1 MPLWVEISPLKSY
14 IRIKFFEVAFFSPKY
29 VWTFEF
35 RISVLRTFY
44 NFSHVCS
51 DPACFYIFLILQAQ
65 YNFCLKIG
73 DGTEDISCRMDTTNW
88 TVEEDVTGKF
98 SAAEAEDYW
107 KSLRIHFIGFLV
119 YPRVFSQQSQF
130 PVKIGKVPPIL
141 NPKIAGPELFNT
153 EHVKDSYVLKNIDE
167 IQGSQN
173 KLIELIVTKELE
185 LSSLDKMTNDELK
198 QICQSLDFQRI
209 SRLIIH
215 TFSYILSWINFSVPT
230 MASKK
235 KEILKLYE
243 SILTGASKCHAT
255 GNEKDA
261 SGGWYCVIKSLLV
274 LFKLDRYTFVCRHG
288 VIYGSKLLF
297 LRHVIKLLICLI

>member
-1 MPLWVEISPLKSY
+1 MGKDRDIWSHIYVSILCSLIFIAKICVDISIRKFWVADILQL
-14 IRIKFFEVAFFSPKY
+14 FSC
-29 VWTFEF
+29 
-35 RISVLRTFY
+35 LL
-44 NFSHVCS
+44 C
-51 DPACFYIFLILQAQ
+51 ILQAQ

-107 KSLRIHFIGFLV
+107 KSLWIHFIGFLV

-173 KLIELIVTKELE
+173 KLIELIVSKELE
-185 LSSLDKMTNDELK
+185 LSGLDKMTNDELK

-215 TFSYILSWINFSVPT
+215 TFAYSF
-230 MASKK
+230 MK
-235 KEILKLYE
+235 
-243 SILTGASKCHAT
+243 
-255 GNEKDA
+255 
-261 SGGWYCVIKSLLV
+261 
-274 LFKLDRYTFVCRHG
+274 
-288 VIYGSKLLF
+288 
-297 LRHVIKLLICLI
+297 